1 MNYNGNQLTQVDN
14 GSDEDTAYE
23 GVQYHGG
30 NLLTYDENGCLTADL
45 DKNISSIQYNSLNL
59 PTYMRLSTASASIR
73 YQYDSKGNK
82 LQETRISRRPK
93 MRHETSYCGNFVFEN
108 KALKR
113 ILVDGGFIYFG
124 ENDTTYHY
132 FLKDHLGSNRAVVNQ
147 KTGQVVEKYD
157 YYPFGKQHGDYH
169 TGYIHP
175 YRYNGKEMESMMGI
189 DWLYYGARMM
199 EPEWGRFT
207 IPDPLAEEEPG
218 ISPYVYCENNPV
230 NAIDPDGNITL
241 FVNGWNSGLEGGLSL
256 YWGGFDKKI
265 KNYFHDNKCRYF
277 DGSIGGAIMTLIS
290 INQRVRDGMG
300 FLDGRMSASSIIKNL
315 ARDKDGNII
324 EKIRVVS
331 HSMGGAYAKGLV
343 RAIIEYAKKHPE
355 LCEGLAI
362 DEYDFAPYQSKY
374 LEAIDGVETFQY
386 SHKNDAVAH
395 NKREKG
401 NVHYMKTSEDEND
414 NHSIQDFTQYIN
426 SLPEGHYIFKNG
438 QFVKVK

>member
-1 MNYNGNQLTQVDN
+1 M
-14 GSDEDTAYE
+14 
-23 GVQYHGG
+23 
-30 NLLTYDENGCLTADL
+30 

-73 YQYDSKGNK
+73 YQYDSEGNK

-108 KALKR
+108 KVLKR

-175 YRYNGKEMESMMGI
+175 YRYNGKELESMMGI
-189 DWLYYGARMM
+189 DWLYYGARIL

-207 IPDPLAEEEPG
+207 TPDPLAEEEPG

-343 RAIIEYAKKHPE
+343 RALIEYAKKHPE